1 MVTSRF
7 TKLFYCERPNIAH
20 YIYTYCSPYP
30 ELLQFLVLI
39 VLRQGDDNKQSNLIM
54 FELQGLEDVNKVMR
68 IIGVHEGD
76 VMMKKVRQI
85 DFYGYLWVYIQ

>member
-1 MVTSRF
+1 MTSRF
-7 TKLFYCERPNIAH
+7 TKLLRAPKYRTL
-20 YIYTYCSPYP
+20 YLY
-30 ELLQFLVLI
+30 LLQFLSGTTSVLSLI

>member
-7 TKLFYCERPNIAH
+7 TKLLRAPKYRTL
-20 YIYTYCSPYP
+20 YLY
-30 ELLQFLVLI
+30 LLQFLSGTTSVLSLI